1 MSRRTRWVNFGII
14 VWVMLAAKE
23 TQAVE
28 SALAGAY
35 TKMALLSV
43 SNDINAA
50 SYRSGAVKYSRYSLP
65 WQSKA
70 RPLSENRSLA
80 GGMRVSW
87 LDVVDVRRAIEQYNH
102 DGQTL
107 FYHPRWSASSLNVN
121 GQFLQD
127 INQSLTLNYSGS
139 IGLLKFENRSHMSGT
154 LGQEAYS
161 LAKDKGMVG
170 TTSDIL
176 QVSPSTGVTYQYRRM
191 NGDALT
197 LDGRLSW
204 HALFPVGGERDSVK
218 AGADTGTWSLRA
230 EYRFAQAF
238 LVAATP
244 VDILLS
250 EQPGGFW
257 GKGYRDLNFGFI
269 SETALA
275 AEAPVRVLGAAYR
288 VRVGAGWLKNDKGTG
303 MSIIVNLR

>member
-1 MSRRTRWVNFGII
+1 MNRRTRWVNFGII

-23 TQAVE
+23 AQAVE

-35 TKMALLSV
+35 TKLALLSV
-43 SNDINAA
+43 SDDINAA
-50 SYRSGAVKYSRYSLP
+50 SFRSEEIRYTRYSLP
-65 WQSKA
+65 WQFDTL
-70 RPLSENRSLA
+70 PLTDNLSWVSQ
-80 GGMRVSW
+80 MRVNG
-87 LDVVDVRRAIEQYNH
+87 LDVRSVEAIDYSD
-102 DGQTL
+102 DGQSLLT
-107 FYHPRWSASSLNVN
+107 PRWSVSSLV
-121 GQFLQD
+121 GSGHLSQA
-127 INQSLTLNYSGS
+127 ISASLTLNYGGS
-139 IGLLKFENRSHMSGT
+139 VGLLRLKSRSRLSGN
-154 LGQEAYS
+154 LSQDDSAFKSMG
-161 LAKDKGMVG
+161 LVG

-204 HALFPVGGERDSVK
+204 HALFRVGGERDSVK

-238 LVAATP
+238 QVAATP

-257 GKGYRDLNFGFI
+257 GKGYRDIDFGFI

-275 AEAPVRVLGAAYR
+275 AEAPVRVSGSAYR
-288 VRVGAGWLKNDKGTG
+288 VRVGAGWLKNDKGSG
-303 MSIIVNLR
+303 VSIIVNLR